1 MIGAF
6 DDASRVVTL
15 DEDDQSRYTGWEV
28 TNKQSFQ
35 QEMVEFLTW
44 HVSTPALLPSP
55 GFRFYAS
62 RILCLLG
69 YRQALWQHTPLAIG
83 MLSNHFHAAWRPTNL
98 FVALLSVQE
107 LRGRAEAE
115 FNNSCCTIS

>member
-44 HVSTPALLPSP
+44 HVSSLAMVVQCCRHRASDPLYSP
-55 GFRFYAS
+55 LS
-62 RILCLLG
+62 LCFQG
-69 YRQALWQHTPLAIG
+69 RNEA
-83 MLSNHFHAAWRPTNL
+83 
-98 FVALLSVQE
+98 
-107 LRGRAEAE
+107 RGQ
-115 FNNSCCTIS
+115 FT